1 MTESERA
8 EIVHVDPAVVGPRLE
23 QLLVQQ
29 LVVPYEAVPVE
40 RPAERDGQRPVVRL
54 RGGQHLLEVL
64 RGQRADLRV
73 RWRPRQAVGPALRP

>member
-8 EIVHVDPAVVGPRLE
+8 EIVHVDPAVVGPRLQ

-54 RGGQHLLEVL
+54 RGGLV
-64 RGQRADLRV
+64 RV
-73 RWRPRQAVGPALRP
+73 RDKVKLGLGSGLELG